1 MNFDSIACP
10 GYRMNRRAFV
20 GGAAA
25 GLFLGMNVRSLIARS
40 GEDHKANA
48 EHVIL
53 FWNGGGMSHIDTFDP
68 KPGRDTQG
76 EFDPIKTSVPGI
88 VISEIFPM
96 LAKQM
101 KHVALIRSIA
111 GQNGDHGRATYQ
123 LQTSYAQSANLQHP
137 GIGSAVVSERATL
150 GDLPAYVTVGGLA
163 PKAGYLGQKCE
174 AYFVGRPGEKD
185 PYLAFPSGIGE
196 VRGNKRLDILKK
208 INEKQSGT
216 LPSDETSGA
225 QTALTDAVK
234 LMRSPALEAFEVR
247 KEKPE
252 VLERYGD
259 SEFGR
264 SALLARRLVE
274 KGVRFVQVNRGGFD
288 VHSNAFPAMRDHGDV
303 MDPALA
309 ALIEDLAQS
318 GLLKKTMI
326 VMLSEFGRTPK
337 INMTKGR
344 DHHPTVFSCL
354 FAGGGVKGGQV
365 IGSSDADGVA
375 PKDRPV
381 KVSHLHASIC
391 HALGID
397 PNKEVMT
404 PLQRPMKLVDNGRPV
419 DELFA

>member
-1 MNFDSIACP
+1 MNFESIACP
-10 GYRMNRRAFV
+10 GYRMNRRMF

-25 GLFLGMNVRSLIARS
+25 GLFLGMNVRTLVARAD
-40 GEDHKANA
+40 ETRKATC

-68 KPGRDTQG
+68 KPGRETQG
-76 EFDPIKTSVPGI
+76 DFDPIKTSVNGI
-88 VISEIFPM
+88 SISEIFPE

-101 KHVALIRSIA
+101 QHVALIRSIA

-137 GIGSAVVSERATL
+137 GIGSVVVSERKSL
-150 GDLPAYVTVGGLA
+150 GDLPAYITIGGLA
-163 PKAGYLGQKCE
+163 PKSGYLGQKCE

-185 PYLAFPSGIGE
+185 PYLAFPSGIGD

-208 INEKQSGT
+208 MNEKQSGAI
-216 LPSDETSGA
+216 PADETSGA
-225 QTALTDAVK
+225 QTALTDAVS

-264 SALLARRLVE
+264 SALLARRLVQ
-274 KGVRFVQVNRGGFD
+274 KGVRFIQINRGGFD
-288 VHSNAFPAMRDHGDV
+288 VHSNAFPAMRTHGEV

-309 ALIEDLAQS
+309 ALIEDLAQT

-337 INMTKGR
+337 INMTQGR

-354 FAGGGVKGGQV
+354 FAGGGIKGGQV
-365 IGSSDADGVA
+365 IGSSDEDGVA
-375 PKDRPV
+375 PKERPV
-381 KVSHLHASIC
+381 KVTHLHASIC

-397 PNKEVMT
+397 FNKEVMT
-404 PLQRPMKLVDNGRPV
+404 PLQRPMKLVDSGAPV
-419 DELFA
+419 KELFA

>member
-1 MNFDSIACP
+1 M
-10 GYRMNRRAFV
+10 
-20 GGAAA
+20 GAAA
-25 GLFLGMNVRSLIARS
+25 GTFLGMNVRALVARA
-40 GEDHKANA
+40 GEDRKATA

-68 KPGRDTQG
+68 KPGRDVQG
-76 EFDPIKTSVPGI
+76 DFDPIKTSVAG
-88 VISEIFPM
+88 VQISEIFPQ

-101 KHVALIRSIA
+101 KHVALVRSIA

-137 GIGSAVVSERATL
+137 GIGSVVVSERKTL
-150 GDLPAYVTVGGLA
+150 GDLPAYITIGGLA
-163 PKAGYLGQKCE
+163 PKAGSLGQKCE

-185 PYLAFPSGIGE
+185 PYLEFPAGIGE
-196 VRGNKRLDILKK
+196 VRGNKRLDILKR
-208 INEKQSGT
+208 INDKQAGN
-216 LPSDETSGA
+216 LPKEETDGA
-225 QTALTDAVK
+225 QTALDDAVK
-234 LMRSPALEAFEVR
+234 LMRSPALEAFDVR

-252 VLERYGD
+252 VLEKYGD

-274 KGVRFVQVNRGGFD
+274 KGVRFVQINRGGFD
-288 VHSNAFPAMRDHGDV
+288 VHANAFPAMRDHGDV

-309 ALIEDLAQS
+309 ALIEDLAAS
-318 GLLKKTMI
+318 GRLKKTMI

-337 INMTKGR
+337 INMTMGR
-344 DHHPTVFSCL
+344 DHHPSVFSCL

-365 IGSSDADGVA
+365 IGSSDEDAMQ

-397 PNKEVMT
+397 PDKEVMT
-404 PLQRPMKLVDNGRPV
+404 QLQRPMKLVDKGKPV

>member
-1 MNFDSIACP
+1 MTTDSLACS
-10 GYRMNRRAFV
+10 GYRLSRRMFV
-20 GGAAA
+20 GAAA
-25 GLFLGMNVRSLIARS
+25 GTFLGMNVRALMARA
-40 GEDHKANA
+40 GEDRKATA

-76 EFDPIKTSVPGI
+76 DFDPIATSVPGI
-88 VISEIFPM
+88 QISEIFPE

-123 LQTSYAQSANLQHP
+123 LQTSYAQSSNLQHP
-137 GIGSAVVSERATL
+137 GIGSVVVSEKKAM

-163 PKAGYLGQKCE
+163 PKAGYLGQRCE

-185 PYLAFPSGIGE
+185 PYLAFPSSIGDA
-196 VRGNKRLDILKK
+196 RGNKRLDILQRM
-208 INEKQSGT
+208 NQKQAGN
-216 LPSDETSGA
+216 LPTGEADAA
-225 QTALTDAVK
+225 QTALTDAVR

-288 VHSNAFPAMRDHGDV
+288 VHSNAFPAMRDHGEA

-309 ALIEDLAQS
+309 ALIQDLAVS
-318 GLLKKTMI
+318 GLLQKTMI

-337 INMTKGR
+337 INMTAGR
-344 DHHPTVFSCL
+344 DHHPTVFSAL

-381 KVSHLHASIC
+381 KVPDLHGSIC

-404 PLQRPMKLVDNGRPV
+404 PLQRPMKLVDNGKAVP
-419 DELFA
+419 ELFS

>member
-1 MNFDSIACP
+1 MQSASIGCT
-10 GYRMNRRAFV
+10 GYRLSRRAFV
-20 GGAAA
+20 GAAA
-25 GLFLGMNVRSLIARS
+25 GTFLGMNVRALVARA
-40 GEDHKANA
+40 GEDRKATA

-53 FWNGGGMSHIDTFDP
+53 FWNGGGMTHIDTFDP
-68 KPGRDTQG
+68 KPGRDVQG
-76 EFDPIKTSVPGI
+76 DFDPIKTSVAGI
-88 VISEIFPM
+88 QISEIFPQ

-101 KHVALIRSIA
+101 KHVALVRSIA

-137 GIGSAVVSERATL
+137 GIGSVVVSERKSL
-150 GDLPAYVTVGGLA
+150 GDLPAYITIGGLA
-163 PKAGYLGQKCE
+163 PKAGYLGQTCE

-185 PYLAFPSGIGE
+185 PYLAFPAGITDA
-196 VRGNKRLDILKK
+196 RGNKRLDILKK
-208 INEKQSGT
+208 MNDKQAGS
-216 LPSDETSGA
+216 LPGEETTGA
-225 QTALTDAVK
+225 QTALADAVK

-252 VLERYGD
+252 VLEKYGD
-259 SEFGR
+259 TEFGR

-288 VHSNAFPAMRDHGDV
+288 VHANAFPAMRDHGEV

-337 INMTKGR
+337 INMTMGR
-344 DHHPTVFSCL
+344 DHHPGVFSCL

-365 IGSSDADGVA
+365 IGSSDEDAML

-397 PNKEVMT
+397 PDKEVMT
-404 PLQRPMKLVDNGRPV
+404 QLQRPMKLVDKGKPV
-419 DELFA
+419 EELFS